1 MEEVVFTSM
10 KHTMLFVDVS
20 TILQESSVK
29 VSELEIFV
37 SCFCQEMLIVCY
49 TYINANVWTFLLV

>member
-1 MEEVVFTSM
+1 MFTSM

-37 SCFCQEMLIVCY
+37 SCFCQDMLIVCY
-49 TYINANVWTFLLV
+49 TYINANV